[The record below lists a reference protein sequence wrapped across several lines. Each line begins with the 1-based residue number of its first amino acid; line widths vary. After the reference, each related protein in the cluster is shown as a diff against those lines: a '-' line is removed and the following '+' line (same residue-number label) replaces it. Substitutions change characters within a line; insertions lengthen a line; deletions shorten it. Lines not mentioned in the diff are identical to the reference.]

1 MSQSSRVF
9 DEIICHQDEPF
20 IDEITSLNDL
30 YFGNHT
36 EFVPLSSSEDEEEDS
51 ETTDISVRNYTDSTY
66 NSDYQHE
73 FEYRT
78 VDLDE
83 VKFVCVF
90 KTKTCGCST
99 LYGSP
104 CSTKI
109 EFDHMLE
116 YRHQCQEMSSEELDL
131 TVKVQLAANRK
142 SSTYWPQ
149 STGKKQKQKRDKEY
163 HKSTI
168 LLVSKYV
175 EILFLFCHGI
185 EKFKLNSLAASLD
198 KDCLKPR
205 IHGNTGKT
213 PKHAISLTDV
223 QRISQFL
230 NEYTFKNG
238 LPLPGRQPNYSTRG
252 DKVLFLLPSD
262 KTKSDIWELYN
273 QAYAATMLN
282 YRYV

>member
-36 EFVPLSSSEDEEEDS
+36 ECVPLSSSEDEEEDS

-83 VKFVCVF
+83 VKFVGVF

-175 EILFLFCHGI
+175 EILFF
-185 EKFKLNSLAASLD
+185 FAMA
-198 KDCLKPR
+198 
-205 IHGNTGKT
+205 
-213 PKHAISLTDV
+213 
-223 QRISQFL
+223 
-230 NEYTFKNG
+230 
-238 LPLPGRQPNYSTRG
+238 
-252 DKVLFLLPSD
+252 
-262 KTKSDIWELYN
+262 
-273 QAYAATMLN
+273 
-282 YRYV
+282 